1 MEERQNRVDE
11 KPATYK
17 KKGQMYLLILIG
29 VIALLL
35 TINMFYSLSQ
45 KKDDTEG
52 NKQDKPAATQGDTA
66 NNDPDRFKSL
76 LDARQKELDKK
87 ASAPAAKSPYDGVK
101 LPSKAAQSE
110 GTDGGADGESSQGS
124 GGGKDLV
131 SEAKRRFEAE
141 EVLRALKARQTRYS
155 DTGSAVGSSSSVS
168 PYSAPGASS
177 GSSRSLRGNKDDNAS
192 RIAQID
198 QVQSQL
204 QSRIKMMEAQAA
216 NGDEEARQNLA
227 AARRDVDAQRA
238 EAGAGGSSSAANGG
252 SGMRGDFGGT
262 QGGATVPEDIV
273 GYSADNEYKA
283 STEGKVKL
291 PVGAEINAITTYTA
305 ISDYTGGTMKA
316 MVTNDI
322 YDATKSYILAP
333 KGSQLLIKVVKA
345 SNVNEMLQ
353 NRLAFTVRWLVLP
366 DGKRI
371 DFRKAS
377 VLDRMGTPAVEADE
391 VDYHVTAQILGVT
404 AYALIGTKTSYE
416 GTGDGNESFAGNFG
430 EGARQ
435 QSNSIAQK
443 YLQVVPTATIHAGA
457 PIRIITEDEMFI
469 KPWKMLYESYVN

>member
-45 KKDDTEG
+45 KKDDPEA
-52 NKQDKPAATQGDTA
+52 NKQDKSTATQGDTA

-76 LDARQKELDKK
+76 LEARQKELDK
-87 ASAPAAKSPYDGVK
+87 AGSPSMKSPYDGVK

-110 GTDGGADGESSQGS
+110 GTSADGEQGQGA

-155 DTGSAVGSSSSVS
+155 DTGSAVGSSSSAS
-168 PYSAPGASS
+168 PYSAPGALS
-177 GSSRSLRGNKDDNAS
+177 GSSRSSRGNKDDNAS

-216 NGDEEARQNLA
+216 NGDEDARQNLA
-227 AARRDVDAQRA
+227 AARREVDAQRA
-238 EAGAGGSSSAANGG
+238 EAGSDGSSAANGG
-252 SGMRGDFGGT
+252 SGMRGDFGGS
-262 QGGATVPEDIV
+262 QGGSDVPEDIV

-322 YDATKSYILAP
+322 YDATNSYILAP
-333 KGSQLLIKVVKA
+333 KGSELIIKVIKA

-366 DGKRI
+366 DGKRV

-391 VDYHVTAQILGVT
+391 VNYHVTAQILGVT

>member
-17 KKGQMYLLILIG
+17 KKGQLYLLILIG
-29 VIALLL
+29 VVTLLL
-35 TINMFYSLSQ
+35 TINMIYNIGKRDD
-45 KKDDTEG
+45 KKEE
-52 NKQDKPAATQGDTA
+52 NKQEEAAATQGDTA

-76 LDARQKELDKK
+76 IEARQKELEK
-87 ASAPAAKSPYDGVK
+87 AGSSSAKSPYDGVK

-110 GTDGGADGESSQGS
+110 GTDGGTDGEPGQGS

-155 DTGSAVGSSSSVS
+155 DTGSSVGSSSSVS
-168 PYSAPGASS
+168 PYSSPGALS

-238 EAGAGGSSSAANGG
+238 EAGLSGSSSAANGG

-322 YDATKSYILAP
+322 YDASKSYILAP

-391 VDYHVTAQILGVT
+391 VDYHITAQILGVT